1 MIEDFFN
8 HKCNIYHLNPS
19 TAAIGYGFGE
29 ETDTAYGH
37 SDTPDIEEQPCHF
50 HTKTNSMALTQT
62 EPENRLAITRKLSLP
77 CGTDIRINDKV
88 VDCDT
93 GVEYTAE
100 LPINVKNHHISV
112 ILTRTIRQEAL

>member
-1 MIEDFFN
+1 MIEDFYN
-8 HKCNIYHLNPS
+8 HKCNIYHLNPTS
-19 TAAIGYGFGE
+19 VAVGFGFDE
-29 ETDTAYGH
+29 DDTAYGH
-37 SDTPDIEEQPCHF
+37 SEVPDIEEQPCHF
-50 HTKTNSMALTQT
+50 HTKTNSMALNQT
-62 EPENRLAITRKLSLP
+62 EPENKLTITRKLSLP

-112 ILTRTIRQEAL
+112 LLIRTLGQEAL